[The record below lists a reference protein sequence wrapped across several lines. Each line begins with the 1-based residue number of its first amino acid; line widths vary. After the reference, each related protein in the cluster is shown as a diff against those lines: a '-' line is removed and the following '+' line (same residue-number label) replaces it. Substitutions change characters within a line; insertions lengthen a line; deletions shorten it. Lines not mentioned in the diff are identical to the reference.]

1 MALIAPVTA
10 MATLWGSIADS
21 LYGDMFLNAVQC
33 AQSSW
38 DISPA
43 TTIATLSLASIGLLT
58 HLRILLGL
66 ILLVCQLFGIEIAIV
81 KVPIQV
87 AQVVRNNDSKMPFQI
102 HCVPTSDSYRW
113 HIKKACSILTRE
125 NVAKSFSYTPCKVC
139 ALGYWPK

>member
-58 HLRILLGL
+58 LLRILLAL
-66 ILLVCQLFGIEIAIV
+66 ILLVCQLFGIEITIV
-81 KVPIQV
+81 KVPI
-87 AQVVRNNDSKMPFQI
+87 QVVRNNDSKMPFQI

-113 HIKKACSILTRE
+113 HINKDCSILTRE
-125 NVAKSFSYTPCKVC
+125 NVAKSCSYTPCKVC